1 MSQLT
6 KELAL
11 NAQKCDG
18 WKFGN
23 DILYKLCQDF
33 PKHDTSSQIVGKI
46 WLIGRSYAAAIER
59 RKTGDAGIP
68 EGDDFYFDRVAPFV
82 LESDIDTWIQSIG
95 VKELPNNDNL
105 VRIVDVHWRVTDL
118 FLKISGQE
126 KRSLASK
133 YLHFHRPET
142 FFIYD
147 SRAVSA
153 ISKYKEITGRAS
165 KSDQR
170 CDGEYRKFYYKCL
183 KLQKYIHDT
192 YDVYLAPRAIDNL
205 LLTR

>member
-1 MSQLT
+1 MSHLT
-6 KELAL
+6 KDIVL
-11 NAQKCDG
+11 NAQLGDG

-23 DILYKLCQDF
+23 DILYRMCQEF

-59 RKTGDAGIP
+59 RKTGVAGIP
-68 EGDDFYFDRVAPFV
+68 EGDDFYFDRVAPFI
-82 LESDIDTWIQSIG
+82 LDSDIDAWIQSIS
-95 VKELPNNDNL
+95 VKELPNYDSL
-105 VRIVDVHWRVTDL
+105 DRIVDVHWRVTGL
-118 FLKISGQE
+118 FSKISGLE

-153 ISKYKEITGRAS
+153 ISKYKTITGRAS

-183 KLQKYIHDT
+183 TLQKYVHDKF
-192 YDVYLAPRAIDNL
+192 DVYLAPRAIDNL